1 MRSDDSINMSF
12 PNPLPLGNP
21 EKEPG
26 ELEIHFDDLLVEN
39 IQRKWCRQVK
49 KKNTIE
55 RHRRGEREERKSTDH
70 IKDADNGSF
79 DAETG
84 IES

>member
-1 MRSDDSINMSF
+1 MSF
-12 PNPLPLGNP
+12 HNPLPLGNP
-21 EKEPG
+21 ENEPG

-49 KKNTIE
+49 KKNTME
-55 RHRRGEREERKSTDH
+55 RRRRGESEERKSMDH
-70 IKDADNGSF
+70 IKDADNGLF

-84 IES
+84 IDS